1 MSVNTLPTV
10 DINTRIAQ
18 FVRMRDKIKAMDD
31 AHKKT
36 MAPYREALEQ
46 LSGILLN
53 HLKTI
58 NADSVAAKDGTVY
71 RTVKH
76 SASIADSNAFWAFIV
91 ANEAWDLLDKKA
103 NVTAVGD
110 FIEEH
115 QTPPPGVNFTSVMT
129 VGVRRK

>member
-1 MSVNTLPTV
+1 MTAPTPAV
-10 DINTRIAQ
+10 DINRRIQQ
-18 FVRMRDKIKAMDD
+18 FIELRDKIKELDQ
-31 AHKKT
+31 AHKDR
-36 MAPYREALEQ
+36 MAPYREALDT

-53 HLKTI
+53 HLKNI
-58 NADSVAAKDGTVY
+58 NADSVAAADGTVY

-76 SASIADSNAFWAFIV
+76 SATIADGKVFWDFVLSNG
-91 ANEAWDLLDKKA
+91 AWDLIDKKA

-115 QTPPPGVNFTSVMT
+115 AVPPPGVNFSSVMT